1 MQLTRRQMMAAVP
14 AAGLLAAA
22 APALRAYAADP
33 PDAGRILQNTLAM
46 LAGTAASNARPEVAS
61 KLEAIQATARDHLA
75 AMDAAG
81 DGELF
86 AGMPL
91 GADDAALARSHQYLS
106 EIALATRTA
115 GVDTDLVENR
125 TVQHRVIDALGWL
138 HEHYL
143 ADQDAGYYGNWFN
156 WEIGM
161 PTHATRAQVLLADEI
176 AAYRPDLTAT
186 VVATWDAYLRNGV
199 DGDVDLDSRFHTGAN
214 LADITTNRILQGALL
229 GDVGRIT
236 KAVEDQ
242 ATVFE
247 TIDPYHLE
255 HGVTDG
261 YYADGSFIQHHSV
274 AYTGSYGK
282 TLLTRVV
289 QTVAMVDGAADGVG
303 SDLVDVVVGWVRHG
317 FAPLIYEGWMMEA
330 VKGRAVARTTS
341 GYVDVRI
348 VAEAV
353 VDLADY
359 ARAADAHALRA
370 YVKYL
375 DRTSPTSLDPDGFV
389 SPVSVARFADI
400 VADPG
405 LDAADLCPDELCA
418 AYNAMDRTVHR
429 RPGFAFSLARSSSR
443 ISKYEYM
450 NGENLLPWFQGDGA
464 HQLYLAGEDQRQA
477 YGVDHYTTV
486 APDRLAGVT
495 APVEERR
502 SVPDLYG
509 ELWYDNP
516 DHPLEFTASSQS
528 QNTYVYFPR
537 ATNSHSGGA
546 VLGVYGA
553 AGMVLSDDVPYVDK
567 QAGVLPEDFVVYR
580 NAAGTKSWFLLDEE
594 IVVLAAGLDGRD
606 GRGAVTTLDSRIA
619 APSEE
624 VRVSGTWQ
632 DGTRW
637 SGPGPVGSPGRA
649 TPTSPAA
656 PPSATWCSTSRM
668 SPSRSRM

>member
-1 MQLTRRQMMAAVP
+1 
-14 AAGLLAAA
+14 
-22 APALRAYAADP
+22 
-33 PDAGRILQNTLAM
+33 
-46 LAGTAASNARPEVAS
+46 
-61 KLEAIQATARDHLA
+61 
-75 AMDAAG
+75 
-81 DGELF
+81 
-86 AGMPL
+86 
-91 GADDAALARSHQYLS
+91 
-106 EIALATRTA
+106 
-115 GVDTDLVENR
+115 
-125 TVQHRVIDALGWL
+125 
-138 HEHYL
+138 
-143 ADQDAGYYGNWFN
+143 
-156 WEIGM
+156 
-161 PTHATRAQVLLADEI
+161 
-176 AAYRPDLTAT
+176 
-186 VVATWDAYLRNGV
+186 
-199 DGDVDLDSRFHTGAN
+199 
-214 LADITTNRILQGALL
+214 
-229 GDVGRIT
+229 
-236 KAVEDQ
+236 
-242 ATVFE
+242 
-247 TIDPYHLE
+247 
-255 HGVTDG
+255 
-261 YYADGSFIQHHSV
+261 
-274 AYTGSYGK
+274 
-282 TLLTRVV
+282 
-289 QTVAMVDGAADGVG
+289 
-303 SDLVDVVVGWVRHG
+303 
-317 FAPLIYEGWMMEA
+317 
-330 VKGRAVARTTS
+330 
-341 GYVDVRI
+341 
-348 VAEAV
+348 EAV

>member
-1 MQLTRRQMMAAVP
+1 AWF
-14 AAGLLAAA
+14 
-22 APALRAYAADP
+22 
-33 PDAGRILQNTLAM
+33 
-46 LAGTAASNARPEVAS
+46 S
-61 KLEAIQATARDHLA
+61 
-75 AMDAAG
+75 
-81 DGELF
+81 
-86 AGMPL
+86 
-91 GADDAALARSHQYLS
+91 
-106 EIALATRTA
+106 
-115 GVDTDLVENR
+115 DTEN
-125 TVQHRVIDALGWL
+125 
-138 HEHYL
+138 
-143 ADQDAGYYGNWFN
+143 GYYGNWYN
-156 WEIGM
+156 WEIGI
-161 PTHATRAQVLLADEI
+161 PTHVSRTLALLGEGLDAD
-176 AAYRPDLTAT
+176 PDLARDY
-186 VVATWDAYLRNGV
+186 VATMDAYLRNGV

-418 AYNAMDRTVHR
+418 AYNA
-429 RPGFAFSLARSSSR
+429 
-443 ISKYEYM
+443 
-450 NGENLLPWFQGDGA
+450 
-464 HQLYLAGEDQRQA
+464 
-477 YGVDHYTTV
+477 
-486 APDRLAGVT
+486 
-495 APVEERR
+495 
-502 SVPDLYG
+502 
-509 ELWYDNP
+509 
-516 DHPLEFTASSQS
+516 
-528 QNTYVYFPR
+528 
-537 ATNSHSGGA
+537 
-546 VLGVYGA
+546 
-553 AGMVLSDDVPYVDK
+553 
-567 QAGVLPEDFVVYR
+567 
-580 NAAGTKSWFLLDEE
+580 
-594 IVVLAAGLDGRD
+594 
-606 GRGAVTTLDSRIA
+606 
-619 APSEE
+619 
-624 VRVSGTWQ
+624 
-632 DGTRW
+632 
-637 SGPGPVGSPGRA
+637 
-649 TPTSPAA
+649 
-656 PPSATWCSTSRM
+656 
-668 SPSRSRM
+668 